1 MTESVI
7 MQETTAARA
16 RLHELK
22 ALGVR
27 IAIDDFGTGYSS
39 LSHLQQFPVDILKID
54 RSFLQKMH
62 QGSHD
67 AALVRTIITL
77 AKLLSLRTIAEGVED
92 CEQQQQLRELGC
104 DSAQGFLF
112 GRPMTVDELES
123 LLSPGADV
131 GVGIN
136 RAD

>member
-7 MQETTAARA
+7 MKESAAARDA
-16 RLHELK
+16 PAGAEKSRRPDRDRRLS
-22 ALGVR
+22 AP
-27 IAIDDFGTGYSS
+27 GYSS

-54 RSFLQKMH
+54 RSFLHRMH

-67 AALVRTIITL
+67 TALVRTIIAL

-92 CEQQQQLRELGC
+92 THQQQQLRDLGC

-112 GRPMTVDELES
+112 GRPMTVAEIDVV
-123 LLSPGADV
+123 LSSGVLPGHHVD
-131 GVGIN
+131 
-136 RAD
+136 